1 MLVPLS
7 TVGRVFVV
15 GELVTV
21 FGSVPVVTGSSVLT
35 SLCVHFFSSDDWN
48 ASDSGSGESSD
59 DYKPSSRALSRY
71 MSHMTVM

>member
-15 GELVTV
+15 GEFV
-21 FGSVPVVTGSSVLT
+21 FGFVPVVTGSSVLT